1 MCYMILSIFF
11 PILAGIFLL
20 VRKEMKVRKH
30 LLFLTGSFLV
40 LEGILVILAI
50 SLAKGELLLLFNL
63 TDRLPILFKIDE
75 VSIIFSALAI
85 VIFLCAGFFSF
96 EYMKHE
102 EKEKRYYGYYLIVLG
117 VLVALCFAGNLI
129 TFYLFFELLT
139 LSSMPLVLHNRS
151 REAIMAFRPT
161 DLP

>member
-63 TDRLPILFKIDE
+63 TDRLPILLK
-75 VSIIFSALAI
+75 L
-85 VIFLCAGFFSF
+85 
-96 EYMKHE
+96 
-102 EKEKRYYGYYLIVLG
+102 
-117 VLVALCFAGNLI
+117 
-129 TFYLFFELLT
+129 
-139 LSSMPLVLHNRS
+139 
-151 REAIMAFRPT
+151 T
-161 DLP
+161 DLQHSLSLFYQYQLLHLQFYILLNI

>member
-102 EKEKRYYGYYLIVLG
+102 EKEKRYYQQLPIH
-117 VLVALCFAGNLI
+117 LV
-129 TFYLFFELLT
+129 
-139 LSSMPLVLHNRS
+139 
-151 REAIMAFRPT
+151 
-161 DLP
+161 